1 MNPAMKFLNRIAGIL
16 SAIPYRLVA
25 HWDLALASVFGLV
38 VSLSLILSIPLYAD
52 AVYYRALKKT
62 ITDDSEFGVKYRPP
76 FSFLFH
82 YYGGWSGSVKWEE
95 IQAVDAYLAS
105 SADTTLALPQL
116 QLVRYITTDSF
127 PILPPGEFDYTPGIT
142 ILRGSLGTMSGLRDH
157 IRIIEGQFPGADDPT
172 EGETLEVLISQ
183 EMAAET
189 GFKVGD
195 VYQFMA
201 SEGWFRRSNVL
212 GRVPIKITG
221 IWEPVDPEESYWISA
236 PDYYKN
242 VLFISEAAFA
252 GSVDRTIPKAIFSA
266 YWYFVM
272 DGSQVY
278 SGDVQPLLQRINL
291 LDRSAAARLDGIK
304 LRISPV
310 EALSNY
316 QRSANLLTVLLY
328 AFSVPII
335 GLILAFISLVSRFSV
350 ERQRNEIAVMR
361 SRGASP
367 ALVLSFAVFE
377 GLLVGLSAL
386 LLSLPVSTLLTRWIG
401 HTRSFMDFSL
411 TSDLRVGISK
421 GIVYIGLGG
430 VLLMLIAILIPAVSA
445 AGHTIVSYKRLLG
458 ETSTRPWWQRIWL
471 DVLILIPAV
480 YGYQTLQKQGR
491 IVVFGSD
498 GSADPFQNPL
508 LFLVPALSIFALTLF
523 SLRFI
528 QPVMAVI
535 ARIAGLTK
543 NASLTLAARQLS
555 RSPGNYS
562 TPLII
567 LILTVSLSAY
577 TASLAYTFDHHL
589 YDATY
594 YRLGADMRLLD
605 VGDSRQ
611 LMAGNSA
618 DSWHFLPV
626 SEYLK
631 VEGVDSV
638 VRLGTYSARAFYGDK
653 SSEGTFFG
661 VDRLDFPKVVFWRDD
676 FAAESLGSLMN
687 RLAMDRAGVLVPNS
701 FLRQSGLKVG
711 DPILL
716 RVYTFGKSNAIHLNI
731 VGSFDY
737 FPTWYPQNGPLFV
750 GNLSYFFKRIHEDY
764 PYRVLLSV
772 KDGVDPVSIGRNRL
786 PGLAPGAQ
794 YANWDTPALEIA
806 ATQAQPERQ
815 GLFGFLFIGF
825 AAAALLSALAFLL
838 YVLFSFRQRFIE
850 LGALRAAGLS
860 MRQMSGYMAWELTF
874 LILLGVSIGTG
885 FGVLASKLF
894 IPFLQIGSKLSALV
908 PPFKVLI
915 AWPVIFQTYWMLAAL
930 FGVTLVILLA
940 SLRRM
945 KIFMAVK
952 LGETV

>member
-1 MNPAMKFLNRIAGIL
+1 MKFINRIAGIL
-16 SAIPYRLVA
+16 AAIPHRLIA
-25 HWDLALASVFGLV
+25 HWELALASIFGLV

-82 YYGGWSGSVKWEE
+82 YYGGWYGNLKWKD
-95 IQAVDAYLAS
+95 IQPVDAYLT
-105 SADTTLALPQL
+105 SATDNTLALPQL
-116 QLVRYITTDSF
+116 QVVRYISTDAY
-127 PILPPGEFDYTPGIT
+127 PILPLEDLAAYTVGMTVI
-142 ILRGSLGTMSGLRDH
+142 RGNLAAMSGFRDH
-157 IRIIEGQFPGADDPT
+157 IRIVEGRFPNADGQSSDEP
-172 EGETLEVLISQ
+172 LEVLISQ
-183 EMAAET
+183 KMAEEI

-195 VYQFMA
+195 AYQFVA
-201 SEGWFRRSNVL
+201 SEGWFRQTDVL
-212 GRVPIKITG
+212 GRVPIKIAG

-242 VLFISEAAFA
+242 VLFISEEAFA
-252 GSVDRTIPKAIFSA
+252 GRVDQTIPDAIFSA

-291 LDRSAAARLDGIK
+291 LDRSAAAALPKIK

-310 EALSNY
+310 EALSVY

-328 AFSVPII
+328 AFSVPIV

-367 ALVLSFAVFE
+367 LLVLSFTIFE
-377 GLLVGLSAL
+377 GLLVGMSAL
-386 LLSLPVSTLLTRWIG
+386 LLSLPVATLLTRWIG

-411 TSDLRVGISK
+411 MPQHDLRVGISNQV
-421 GIVYIGLGG
+421 VYIGLAG
-430 VLLMLIAILIPAVSA
+430 VLLMLVAILIPALGA
-445 AGHTIVSYKRLLG
+445 AGHTIVSYKRALG
-458 ETSTRPWWQRIWL
+458 KTSTKPWWQRTSL
-471 DVLILIPAV
+471 DALILIPAY
-480 YGYQTLQKQGR
+480 YGYRTLQQQGH

-498 GSADPFQNPL
+498 GSADPFQNPM
-508 LFLVPALSIFALTLF
+508 LFLVPALGIFALTLF
-523 SLRFI
+523 SLRLI
-528 QPVMAVI
+528 QPVMAVV

-555 RSPGNYS
+555 RSPGNYY

-605 VGDSRQ
+605 TGDSSQ
-611 LMAGNSA
+611 LTASNPSDA
-618 DSWHFLPV
+618 WHFLPV
-626 SEYLK
+626 NEYLK
-631 VEGVDSV
+631 VEGVESV
-638 VRLGTYSARAFYGDK
+638 ARLGSYTARASFG
-653 SSEGTFFG
+653 STRVEGTYYG

-676 FAAESLGSLMN
+676 FAAESLGGLMN
-687 RLAMDRAGVLVPNS
+687 LLATDRAGVLVPNS
-701 FLRQSGLKVG
+701 LIEENGLKVG
-711 DPILL
+711 DPITL
-716 RVYTFGKSNAIHLNI
+716 RVYTYGRSNTVKLNV

-737 FPTWYPQNGPLFV
+737 FPTWYPPDGPLFV
-750 GNLSYFFKRIHEDY
+750 GNLSYFFKRIHGDY

-772 KDGVDPVSIGRNRL
+772 QDGVDPVSIGKQRL

-794 YANWDTPALEIA
+794 YSNWDTPALEIA
-806 ATQAQPERQ
+806 STQAQPERQ

-838 YVLFSFRQRFIE
+838 YVLFSFRQRLIE
-850 LGALRAAGLS
+850 LGVLRAAGLS
-860 MRQMSGYMAWELTF
+860 MGQMSGYMAWELTF
-874 LILLGVSIGTG
+874 LILLGLLLGTV

-894 IPFLQIGSKLSALV
+894 IPFLQIGSRLSALV
-908 PPFKVLI
+908 PPFQVLI
-915 AWPVIFQTYWMLAAL
+915 AWPAIFQIYGMLVLL

-940 SLRRM
+940 SLRSM
-945 KIFMAVK
+945 KIFQAIK

>member
-1 MNPAMKFLNRIAGIL
+1 MKFINRIFGIL
-16 SAIPYRLVA
+16 AAIPYRLIA

-82 YYGGWSGSVKWEE
+82 YYGGWSGNLKWED
-95 IQAVDAYLAS
+95 IQPVDAYLTSSIAS
-105 SADTTLALPQL
+105 TLGLPQL
-116 QLVRYITTDSF
+116 QLVRYVSTDSY
-127 PILPPGEFDYTPGIT
+127 PILPMEDFTYTVGMTVI
-142 ILRGSLGTMSGLRDH
+142 RGSLGTMSGLRDR
-157 IRIIEGQFPGADDPT
+157 IRIVEGQFPKSENQSPEEA
-172 EGETLEVLISQ
+172 LEVLISQ
-183 EMAAET
+183 NMAAEN

-195 VYQFMA
+195 VYQIVA
-201 SEGWFRRSNVL
+201 SEGWFRQSDVL
-212 GRVPIKITG
+212 GRVPIKIAG
-221 IWEPVDPEESYWISA
+221 IWEPINSEDSYWISA

-242 VLFISEAAFA
+242 VLFISEEAFA
-252 GSVDRTIPKAIFSA
+252 GRVDQTIPNAIFSA

-278 SGDVQPLLQRINL
+278 SGDVQPLLQRINV
-291 LDRSAAARLDGIK
+291 LDRSAAAELPSIR

-310 EALSNY
+310 EALSTY

-350 ERQRNEIAVMR
+350 ERQRNELAVMR
-361 SRGASP
+361 SRGASQF
-367 ALVLSFAVFE
+367 LVLSFTIFE

-386 LLSLPVSTLLTRWIG
+386 LLSLPMAALLTRWIG

-411 TSDLRVGISK
+411 TSDLRVGISYE
-421 GIVYIGLGG
+421 IIYIGLTG
-430 VLLMLIAILIPAVSA
+430 VLLMLVAILIPAIGA
-445 AGHTIVSYKRLLG
+445 AGHTIVSYKRAVG
-458 ETSTRPWWQRIWL
+458 KTSTKPWWQRTWL
-471 DVLILIPAV
+471 DTLILIPAFF
-480 YGYQTLQKQGR
+480 GYRTLQEQGH

-508 LFLVPALSIFALTLF
+508 LFLVPALGIFALTLF

-528 QPVMAVI
+528 QPIMAVI

-555 RSPGNYS
+555 RSPGNYY

-611 LMAGNSA
+611 LVATSPEE
-618 DSWHFLPV
+618 SWHFLPV
-626 SEYLK
+626 DEYLK
-631 VEGVDSV
+631 IDGVESVARLGSYRARASFDGTRVEGV
-638 VRLGTYSARAFYGDK
+638 FYGI
-653 SSEGTFFG
+653 
-661 VDRLDFPKVVFWRDD
+661 DRLDFPKVVFWRDD
-676 FAAESLGSLMN
+676 FAAESLGGLMN
-687 RLAMDRAGVLVPNS
+687 RLAMDRAGVLIPNS
-701 FLRQSGLKVG
+701 LILENGLKIG
-711 DPILL
+711 DPITL
-716 RVYTFGKSNAIHLNI
+716 RVSTFGRSNTIQLHV

-737 FPTWYPQNGPLFV
+737 FPTWYPPDGPLFV
-750 GNLSYFFKRIHEDY
+750 GNLSYFFKRIHADY

-772 KDGVDPVSIGRNRL
+772 KDGVDPISIGRNRL

-806 ATQAQPERQ
+806 STQAQPERQ

-838 YVLFSFRQRFIE
+838 YVLFSFRERFIE
-850 LGALRAAGLS
+850 LGVLRAAGLS
-860 MRQMSGYMAWELTF
+860 MGQMSGYMAWELTF
-874 LILLGVSIGTG
+874 LILLGVSLGTG
-885 FGVLASKLF
+885 FGVLASRLF
-894 IPFLQIGSKLSALV
+894 IPFLQIGSRLSALV
-908 PPFKVLI
+908 PPFQVLI
-915 AWPVIFQTYWMLAAL
+915 AWPAIFQIYGMLVLL

-940 SLRRM
+940 SLRSM
-945 KIFMAVK
+945 KIFQAIK

>member
-1 MNPAMKFLNRIAGIL
+1 MKFINRIVGIL
-16 SAIPYRLVA
+16 EAIPYRLIA
-25 HWDLALASVFGLV
+25 HWELALASVFGLV

-52 AVYYRALKKT
+52 AIYYRALKKT
-62 ITDDSEFGVKYRPP
+62 ITDESEFGVKYRPP

-82 YYGGWSGSVKWEE
+82 YYGGWSGSLKWED
-95 IQAVDAYLAS
+95 IQPVHKYLTNSTS
-105 SADTTLALPQL
+105 STLGLPQQ
-116 QLVRYITTDSF
+116 QLVRYVSTDSY
-127 PILPPGEFDYTPGIT
+127 PILPMEDFTFAVGQQVI
-142 ILRGSLGTMSGLRDH
+142 RGSLGTMSDLRNH
-157 IRIIEGQFPGADDPT
+157 IRIIQGQFPNSENGFH
-172 EGETLEVLISQ
+172 GEMLEVLISQ
-183 EMAAET
+183 SMAAET

-195 VYQFMA
+195 VYLFVA
-201 SEGWFRRSNVL
+201 SEGWFRQSDVL
-212 GRVPIKITG
+212 GSLPIKIAG
-221 IWEPVDPEESYWISA
+221 IWEPVNSEDSYWISA

-242 VLFISEAAFA
+242 VLFISEEAFA
-252 GSVDRTIPKAIFSA
+252 DRVEESVPNPIFSA

-278 SGDVQPLLQRINL
+278 SGDVKPLLQRINL
-291 LDRSAAARLDGIK
+291 LDHNATTALPSLN

-310 EALSNY
+310 EPLTTY

-328 AFSVPII
+328 AFSVPVI

-361 SRGASP
+361 SRGASSF
-367 ALVLSFAVFE
+367 LVLSFAILE
-377 GLLVGLSAL
+377 GLLIGLLGL
-386 LLSLPVSTLLTRWIG
+386 LLSLPISTFLTRWIG

-411 TSDLRVGISK
+411 TSDLRVGISDE
-421 GIVYIGLGG
+421 IIYIGIAG
-430 VLLMLIAILIPAVSA
+430 VLLMLVAILIPAIGA
-445 AGHTIVSYKRLLG
+445 AEHTIVSYKRALG
-458 ETSTRPWWQRIWL
+458 KTSMKPWWQRAWL
-471 DVLILIPAV
+471 DALILIPAY
-480 YGYQTLQKQGR
+480 YGYQILQEQGH

-508 LFLVPALSIFALTLF
+508 LFLVPALGIFALTLF

-528 QPVMAVI
+528 QPIMAVI

-555 RSPGNYS
+555 RSPGNYY

-611 LMAGNSA
+611 LAASNPA
-618 DSWHFLPV
+618 DAWHFLPV
-626 SEYLK
+626 DEYLK
-631 VEGVDSV
+631 IEGVESV
-638 VRLGTYSARAFYGDK
+638 ARLGSYAARASFGGTRTEGVYYGL
-653 SSEGTFFG
+653 
-661 VDRLDFPKVVFWRDD
+661 DRLEFPKVVFWRDD

-687 RLAMDRAGVLVPNS
+687 RLATDRAGVLIPND
-701 FLRQSGLKVG
+701 LMRENGLKIG
-711 DPILL
+711 DPITL
-716 RVYTFGKSNAIHLNI
+716 RVSTFGRNNMLQLNV
-731 VGSFDY
+731 VGSFNY
-737 FPTWYPQNGPLFV
+737 FPTWYPPDGPLFV
-750 GNLSYFFKRIHEDY
+750 GNLSYFFKRIHADY

-772 KDGVDPVSIGRNRL
+772 EDGVDPIRIGKQRL

-794 YANWDTPALEIA
+794 YSNWDTPALEIA
-806 ATQAQPERQ
+806 STQAQPERQ

-838 YVLFSFRQRFIE
+838 YVLFAFRQRFIE
-850 LGALRAAGLS
+850 LGVLRAAGLS
-860 MRQMSGYMAWELTF
+860 MGQMSGYMAWELTF

-894 IPFLQIGSKLSALV
+894 IPFLQIGSRLSALV
-908 PPFKVLI
+908 PPFQVLI
-915 AWPVIFQTYWMLAAL
+915 AWPAIFQIYGMLVVL
-930 FGVTLVILLA
+930 FSVTLVILLA
-940 SLRRM
+940 SLRSM
-945 KIFMAVK
+945 KIFQAIK

>member
-1 MNPAMKFLNRIAGIL
+1 MKFINRIVGIL
-16 SAIPYRLVA
+16 DAIPYRLIA
-25 HWDLALASVFGLV
+25 HWELALASVFGLV

-82 YYGGWSGSVKWEE
+82 YYGGWSGNLKWED
-95 IQAVDAYLAS
+95 IQPVHTYLTDSTS
-105 SADTTLALPQL
+105 STLSLPQL
-116 QLVRYITTDSF
+116 QLVRYVSTDSY
-127 PILPPGEFDYTPGIT
+127 PILPMEDFTYTVGDQVI
-142 ILRGSLGTMSGLRDH
+142 RGSLGAMSGFRDH
-157 IRIIEGQFPGADDPT
+157 IHIVDGQFPIAENQSPD
-172 EGETLEVLISQ
+172 EALEVLISQ
-183 EMAAET
+183 NMAAET

-195 VYQFMA
+195 VYQFLA
-201 SEGWFRRSNVL
+201 SEGWFRQSDVL
-212 GRVPIKITG
+212 GKVPIKIAG
-221 IWEPVDPEESYWISA
+221 IWEPLNSEDSYWISA
-236 PDYYKN
+236 PDYYEN
-242 VLFISEAAFA
+242 VLFISEEAFA
-252 GSVDRTIPKAIFSA
+252 GPVDQTIPNAIFSA

-278 SGDVQPLLQRINL
+278 SGDVQPLLQRINV
-291 LDRSAAARLDGIK
+291 LDRGAADALPSLR

-361 SRGASP
+361 SRGASFF
-367 ALVLSFAVFE
+367 LVLSFAIFE
-377 GLLVGLSAL
+377 GLLIGLLAL
-386 LLSLPVSTLLTRWIG
+386 LLSLPISTLLTHWIG

-411 TSDLRVGISK
+411 TSDLRVGISDE
-421 GIVYIGLGG
+421 IIYIGIAG
-430 VLLMLIAILIPAVSA
+430 VLLMLVAILIPAIGA
-445 AGHTIVSYKRLLG
+445 AGHTIVSYKRAVG
-458 ETSTRPWWQRIWL
+458 KSSTKPWWQRTWL
-471 DVLILIPAV
+471 DALILIPAF
-480 YGYQTLQKQGR
+480 YGYRTLQEQGH

-508 LFLVPALSIFALTLF
+508 LFLVPALGIFALTLF

-528 QPVMAVI
+528 QPIMAVI
-535 ARIAGLTK
+535 ARMAGLTK

-555 RSPGNYS
+555 RSPGNYY

-589 YDATY
+589 YDAIY

-611 LMAGNSA
+611 LVAANPE

-626 SEYLK
+626 DEYLK
-631 VEGVDSV
+631 VDGVESVARLGSYRARASFGTTRVEGV
-638 VRLGTYSARAFYGDK
+638 FYGI
-653 SSEGTFFG
+653 
-661 VDRLDFPKVVFWRDD
+661 DRLDFPKVVFWRDD
-676 FAAESLGSLMN
+676 FAAESLGGLMN
-687 RLAMDRAGVLVPNS
+687 RLATDRAGVLLPNS
-701 FLRQSGLKVG
+701 LMRENDLKIG
-711 DPILL
+711 DPITL
-716 RVYTFGKSNAIHLNI
+716 RVSTFGRSNTLQLNV

-737 FPTWYPQNGPLFV
+737 FPTWYPPDGPLFV
-750 GNLSYFFKRIHEDY
+750 GNLSYFFKRIHADY

-772 KDGVDPVSIGRNRL
+772 QDGVDPVSIGRNRL

-806 ATQAQPERQ
+806 STQAQPERQ

-850 LGALRAAGLS
+850 LGVLRTAGLS
-860 MRQMSGYMAWELTF
+860 MGQMFGYMAWELTF
-874 LILLGVSIGTG
+874 LILLGVSLGTG
-885 FGVLASKLF
+885 FGVFASKLF
-894 IPFLQIGSKLSALV
+894 IPFLQIGSQLSALV

-915 AWPVIFQTYWMLAAL
+915 AWPAIFQIYGMLVVL
-930 FGVTLVILLA
+930 FSVTLVILLA
-940 SLRRM
+940 SLRGM
-945 KIFMAVK
+945 KIFQAIK

>member
-1 MNPAMKFLNRIAGIL
+1 MKFFNRIGGIL
-16 SAIPYRLVA
+16 ASIPYRLIA
-25 HWDLALASVFGLV
+25 HWELALASVFGLV

-82 YYGGWSGSVKWEE
+82 YYGGWSGNLTWED
-95 IQAVDAYLAS
+95 IQPVHTYLTNSTS
-105 SADTTLALPQL
+105 STLGLPQL
-116 QLVRYITTDSF
+116 QLVRYVSTDSY
-127 PILPPGEFDYTPGIT
+127 PILPMEDFTYTVGMTVI
-142 ILRGSLGTMSGLRDH
+142 RGSLGAMSGLRDH
-157 IRIIEGQFPGADDPT
+157 IRMMEGQFPDSENQSP
-172 EGETLEVLISQ
+172 EEPLEVLISQ
-183 EMAAET
+183 NMATEN
-189 GFKVGD
+189 GFKIGD
-195 VYQFMA
+195 VYQFVA
-201 SEGWFRRSNVL
+201 SEGWFRQSDVL
-212 GRVPIKITG
+212 GEVPIRIAG
-221 IWEPVDPEESYWISA
+221 IWEPINSEDSYWIST

-242 VLFISEAAFA
+242 VLFISEEALA
-252 GSVDRTIPKAIFSA
+252 GRVNQMIPKAIFSA

-291 LDRSAAARLDGIK
+291 VDRGATDALPSIR

-310 EALSNY
+310 EALSTY

-361 SRGASP
+361 SRGAAP
-367 ALVLSFAVFE
+367 FLVLSFTIFE

-386 LLSLPVSTLLTRWIG
+386 LLSLPMATLLTRWIG

-411 TSDLRVGISK
+411 TSDLRVGISRD
-421 GIVYIGLGG
+421 IVYIGLAG
-430 VLLMLIAILIPAVSA
+430 VVLMLVAILIPAIGA
-445 AGHTIVSYKRLLG
+445 AGHTIVSYKRALG
-458 ETSTRPWWQRIWL
+458 TTSTKPWWQRAWL
-471 DVLILIPAV
+471 DALILIPAF
-480 YGYQTLQKQGR
+480 YGYRTLQEQGH

-508 LFLVPALSIFALTLF
+508 LFLVPALGIFALTLF

-528 QPVMAVI
+528 QPIMAVI
-535 ARIAGLTK
+535 ARIAGLSK

-555 RSPGNYS
+555 RSPGNYY

-611 LMAGNSA
+611 LVASNPE

-626 SEYLK
+626 DEYLK
-631 VEGVDSV
+631 VDGVESV
-638 VRLGTYSARAFYGDK
+638 ARLGSYTARASFGDTRVA
-653 SSEGTFFG
+653 GVYYG

-676 FAAESLGSLMN
+676 FAAVSLGGLMN
-687 RLAMDRAGVLVPNS
+687 RLATDRAGVLVPNS
-701 FLRQSGLKVG
+701 LMRENGLKIG
-711 DPILL
+711 DPITL
-716 RVYTFGKSNAIHLNI
+716 RVSTFGRSNTLQLNV
-731 VGSFDY
+731 VGSFEY
-737 FPTWYPQNGPLFV
+737 FPTWYPPDGPLFV
-750 GNLSYFFKRIHEDY
+750 GNLSYFFKRIHADY

-772 KDGVDPVSIGRNRL
+772 KNGIDPVSIGRNRL
-786 PGLAPGAQ
+786 PGLAPGSQ

-806 ATQAQPERQ
+806 STQSQPERQ

-825 AAAALLSALAFLL
+825 ASAALLSALAFLL

-850 LGALRAAGLS
+850 LGVLRAAGLS
-860 MRQMSGYMAWELTF
+860 MGQMSGYMAWELTF
-874 LILLGVSIGTG
+874 LILLGVSLGTG
-885 FGVLASKLF
+885 FGVLASRLF
-894 IPFLQIGSKLSALV
+894 IPFLQIGSRLSALV
-908 PPFKVLI
+908 PPFQVLI
-915 AWPVIFQTYWMLAAL
+915 AWPAIFQIYGMLVLL

-940 SLRRM
+940 SLRSM
-945 KIFMAVK
+945 KIFQAIK

>member
-1 MNPAMKFLNRIAGIL
+1 
-16 SAIPYRLVA
+16 
-25 HWDLALASVFGLV
+25 
-38 VSLSLILSIPLYAD
+38 
-52 AVYYRALKKT
+52 
-62 ITDDSEFGVKYRPP
+62 
-76 FSFLFH
+76 
-82 YYGGWSGSVKWEE
+82 
-95 IQAVDAYLAS
+95 VDAYLTDS
-105 SADTTLALPQL
+105 ITSTLALPQL
-116 QLVRYITTDSF
+116 QRVRFVSTDSY
-127 PILPPGEFDYTPGIT
+127 PILPMENFTYTVGEKVI
-142 ILRGSLGTMSGLRDH
+142 RGSLGTMSGLREH
-157 IRIIEGQFPGADDPT
+157 VRIVAGQFPSSENPSPEEA
-172 EGETLEVLISQ
+172 LEVLISQ
-183 EMAAET
+183 TMAVEN

-195 VYQFMA
+195 LYQFVA
-201 SEGWFRRSNVL
+201 SEGWFRQSDVL
-212 GRVPIKITG
+212 GRVPIKIAG
-221 IWEPVDPEESYWISA
+221 IWEPINPEDSYWISA

-242 VLFISEAAFA
+242 ILFISEEAFA
-252 GSVDRTIPKAIFSA
+252 GSVDQTIPNAIFSA

-278 SGDVQPLLQRINL
+278 SGDVQPLLQRINV
-291 LDRSAAARLDGIK
+291 LDRSATAALPSIR

-310 EALSNY
+310 EALSIY

-367 ALVLSFAVFE
+367 FLVLSFTIFE
-377 GLLVGLSAL
+377 GLFVGSSAL
-386 LLSLPVSTLLTRWIG
+386 LLSLPMATLLTRWIG

-411 TSDLRVGISK
+411 MLQHDLRVGISRD
-421 GIVYIGLGG
+421 ILYIGLAG
-430 VLLMLIAILIPAVSA
+430 VLLMLVAILIPAIGA
-445 AGHTIVSYKRLLG
+445 AGHTIVSYKRALG
-458 ETSTRPWWQRIWL
+458 KASTKPWWQRAWL
-471 DVLILIPAV
+471 DALILIPAF
-480 YGYQTLQKQGR
+480 YGYRTLQQQGH

-508 LFLVPALSIFALTLF
+508 LFLVPALGIFALTLF

-555 RSPGNYS
+555 RSPGNYY

-577 TASLAYTFDHHL
+577 TASLAYTFDNHL
-589 YDATY
+589 YHATY

-611 LMAGNSA
+611 LVAANPE

-626 SEYLK
+626 AEYRK
-631 VEGVDSV
+631 VEGVESAA
-638 VRLGTYSARAFYGDK
+638 RLGSYTARASFGDTRVEGVFY
-653 SSEGTFFG
+653 G

-676 FAAESLGSLMN
+676 FAAESLGGLMN
-687 RLAMDRAGVLVPNS
+687 RLATDRAGVLVPNS
-701 FLRQSGLKVG
+701 LIRENGLKIG
-711 DPILL
+711 DPISL
-716 RVYTFGKSNAIHLNI
+716 RVYTFGRSSTIQLNV
-731 VGSFDY
+731 VGSFEY
-737 FPTWYPQNGPLFV
+737 FPTWYPPDGPLFV
-750 GNLSYFFKRIHEDY
+750 GNLSYFFKRIHADY

-806 ATQAQPERQ
+806 STQAQPERQ

-850 LGALRAAGLS
+850 LGVLRAAGLS
-860 MRQMSGYMAWELTF
+860 MGQMSGYMAWELTF
-874 LILLGVSIGTG
+874 LILLGVCIGTG
-885 FGVLASKLF
+885 FGVLASRLF
-894 IPFLQIGSKLSALV
+894 IPFLQIGSRLSALV
-908 PPFKVLI
+908 PPFQVLI
-915 AWPVIFQTYWMLAAL
+915 AWPAIFQIYGMLVVL

-940 SLRRM
+940 SLRSM
-945 KIFMAVK
+945 KIFQAIK

>member
-1 MNPAMKFLNRIAGIL
+1 MKSINRIAGIL
-16 SAIPYRLVA
+16 AAIPYRLIA
-25 HWDLALASVFGLV
+25 HWELALASIFGLV

-82 YYGGWSGSVKWEE
+82 YYGGWSGNLKWEDIE
-95 IQAVDAYLAS
+95 QVHTYLTGSTS
-105 SADTTLALPQL
+105 STLAMPQL
-116 QLVRYITTDSF
+116 QLVRYVSTDSY
-127 PILPPGEFDYTPGIT
+127 PILPMEDFTYTVGMTVI
-142 ILRGSLGTMSGLRDH
+142 RGSLGTMSGLREHVRVVD
-157 IRIIEGQFPGADDPT
+157 GGFPSSENPA
-172 EGETLEVLISQ
+172 EGEALEVLISPT
-183 EMAAET
+183 MAAEN

-195 VYQFMA
+195 LYQFVA
-201 SEGWFRRSNVL
+201 SEGWFRQTDVL
-212 GRVPIKITG
+212 GRVPIRIAG
-221 IWEPVDPEESYWISA
+221 IWEPINPEDSYWISA

-242 VLFISEAAFA
+242 VLFISEEAYA
-252 GSVDRTIPKAIFSA
+252 GHVNQTIPKAIFSA

-272 DGSQVY
+272 DGSQVF
-278 SGDVQPLLQRINL
+278 SGDVQPLLQRINR
-291 LDRSAAARLDGIK
+291 LDRAAAEALPSLR

-310 EALSNY
+310 EALTTY

-367 ALVLSFAVFE
+367 FLVLSFTIFE

-386 LLSLPVSTLLTRWIG
+386 LLSLPMATLLTRWIG
-401 HTRSFMDFSL
+401 YTRSFMDFSL
-411 TSDLRVGISK
+411 TSDLRVGISDE
-421 GIVYIGLGG
+421 IVYIGLAG
-430 VLLMLIAILIPAVSA
+430 VLLMLVAILIPALGA
-445 AGHTIVSYKRLLG
+445 AGHTIVSYKRDLG
-458 ETSTRPWWQRIWL
+458 KSSTKPWWQRTWL
-471 DVLILIPAV
+471 DALILIPAY
-480 YGYQTLQKQGR
+480 YGYRTLQQQGH

-498 GSADPFQNPL
+498 GTADPFQNPL
-508 LFLVPALSIFALTLF
+508 LFLVPALGIFALTLF

-535 ARIAGLTK
+535 AQIAAFTR

-555 RSPGNYS
+555 RSPGNYY

-605 VGDSRQ
+605 TGDSSQ
-611 LMAGNSA
+611 LMAGNPA
-618 DSWHFLPV
+618 DAWRFLPV
-626 SEYLK
+626 EEYLK

-638 VRLGTYSARAFYGDK
+638 ARLASYTARASF
-653 SSEGTFFG
+653 EGTRVEGLYYG
-661 VDRLDFPKVVFWRDD
+661 VDRMDFPKVVFWRDD
-676 FAAESLGSLMN
+676 FAAESLGGLMN
-687 RLAMDRAGVLVPNS
+687 RLATDRAGVLVPN
-701 FLRQSGLKVG
+701 FLLQENGLRIG
-711 DPILL
+711 DPISL
-716 RVYTFGKSNAIHLNI
+716 RVYTYGRSSTVQLNI

-737 FPTWYPQNGPLFV
+737 FPTWYPPDGPLFV
-750 GNLSYFFKRIHEDY
+750 GNLSYFFKRIHGDY

-772 KDGVDPVSIGRNRL
+772 KEGADPVSIGKQRL

-794 YANWDTPALEIA
+794 YSNWDTPALEIA
-806 ATQAQPERQ
+806 TTQAQPERQ

-850 LGALRAAGLS
+850 LGVLRAAGLS
-860 MRQMSGYMAWELTF
+860 MGQMSGYMAWELTF
-874 LILLGVSIGTG
+874 LILLGVSLGTA
-885 FGVLASKLF
+885 FGVLASRLF
-894 IPFLQIGSKLSALV
+894 IPFLQIGSRLSALV
-908 PPFKVLI
+908 PPFQVLI
-915 AWPVIFQTYWMLAAL
+915 AWPAIFQIYGMLVLL

-940 SLRRM
+940 SLRGM
-945 KIFMAVK
+945 KVFQAIK

>member
-1 MNPAMKFLNRIAGIL
+1 MKFINRISGIL
-16 SAIPYRLVA
+16 AAIPYRLIA
-25 HWDLALASVFGLV
+25 HWELALASVFGLV

-82 YYGGWSGSVKWEE
+82 YYGGWSGNLKWED
-95 IQAVDAYLAS
+95 IQSVDAYLTDS
-105 SADTTLALPQL
+105 ITGTLALPQL
-116 QLVRYITTDSF
+116 QRVRFVSTDSY
-127 PILPPGEFDYTPGIT
+127 PILPMEDFTYTVGEKVI
-142 ILRGSLGTMSGLRDH
+142 RGSLGTMSGLRDR
-157 IRIIEGQFPGADDPT
+157 IRIVEGQFPSSENSSADEP
-172 EGETLEVLISQ
+172 LEVLISQ
-183 EMAAET
+183 AMAAEN

-195 VYQFMA
+195 VYQFVA
-201 SEGWFRRSNVL
+201 SEGWFRQSDVL
-212 GRVPIKITG
+212 GRVPIKIAG
-221 IWEPVDPEESYWISA
+221 IWEPVNPEDSYWISA
-236 PDYYKN
+236 PDYYQN
-242 VLFISEAAFA
+242 ILFISEGAFA
-252 GSVDRTIPKAIFSA
+252 GSVDQTIPNAIFSA

-278 SGDVQPLLQRINL
+278 SGDVQPLLQRINA
-291 LDRSAAARLDGIK
+291 LDRSATAALPSIR

-310 EALSNY
+310 EALSTY

-367 ALVLSFAVFE
+367 FLVLSFTIFE
-377 GLLVGLSAL
+377 GLLVGSSAL
-386 LLSLPVSTLLTRWIG
+386 LLSLPMATLLTRWIG

-411 TSDLRVGISK
+411 TSDLRVGISRD
-421 GIVYIGLGG
+421 ILYIGLAG
-430 VLLMLIAILIPAVSA
+430 VLLMLVAILIPAIGA
-445 AGHTIVSYKRLLG
+445 AGHTIVSYKRTLG
-458 ETSTRPWWQRIWL
+458 KTSTKPWWQRAWL
-471 DVLILIPAV
+471 DALILIPAF
-480 YGYQTLQKQGR
+480 YGYRTLQQQGH

-508 LFLVPALSIFALTLF
+508 LFLVPALGIFALTLF

-528 QPVMAVI
+528 QPIMAVI

-555 RSPGNYS
+555 RSPGNYY

-577 TASLAYTFDHHL
+577 TASLAYTFDNHL
-589 YDATY
+589 YHATY

-611 LMAGNSA
+611 LVAANPE

-626 SEYLK
+626 AEYRK
-631 VEGVDSV
+631 VEGVESAA
-638 VRLGTYSARAFYGDK
+638 RLGSYTARASFGDTRVEGVFY
-653 SSEGTFFG
+653 G
-661 VDRLDFPKVVFWRDD
+661 VDRLDFAKVVFWRDD
-676 FAAESLGSLMN
+676 FAAESLGGLMN
-687 RLAMDRAGVLVPNS
+687 RLATDRAGVLVPNS
-701 FLRQSGLKVG
+701 LIRENGLNIG
-711 DPILL
+711 DPISL
-716 RVYTFGKSNAIHLNI
+716 RVYTFGRSNTIQLNV
-731 VGSFDY
+731 VGSFEY
-737 FPTWYPQNGPLFV
+737 FPTWYPPDGPLFV
-750 GNLSYFFKRIHEDY
+750 GNLSYFFKRIHADY

-786 PGLAPGAQ
+786 PGLAPGSQ

-806 ATQAQPERQ
+806 STQAQPERQ

-850 LGALRAAGLS
+850 LGVLRAAGLS
-860 MRQMSGYMAWELTF
+860 MGQMSGYMAWELTF
-874 LILLGVSIGTG
+874 LILLGVCIGTG
-885 FGVLASKLF
+885 FGVLASRLF
-894 IPFLQIGSKLSALV
+894 IPFLQIGSRLSALV
-908 PPFKVLI
+908 PPFQVLI
-915 AWPVIFQTYWMLAAL
+915 AWPAIFQIYGMLVLL
-930 FGVTLVILLA
+930 FGVTMVILLA
-940 SLRRM
+940 SLRSM
-945 KIFMAVK
+945 KIFQAIK

>member
-1 MNPAMKFLNRIAGIL
+1 MKLLNRIIGII
-16 SAIPYRLVA
+16 SAIPLRLVA
-25 HWDLALASVFGLV
+25 HWELALASVFGLV

-52 AVYYRALKKT
+52 AIYYRALQKS
-62 ITDDSEFGVKYRPP
+62 ITEDSEFGVKYRPP

-82 YYGGWSGSVKWEE
+82 YYGGWSGSLKWED
-95 IQAVDAYLAS
+95 IQDVDAYLTNS
-105 SADTTLALPQL
+105 TDDTLALPQN
-116 QLVRYITTDSF
+116 QLVRYINTDSY
-127 PILPPGEFDYTPGIT
+127 PILPMGDIDNSPGVEI
-142 ILRGSLGTMSGLRDH
+142 IRGSLGAMSNLRDH
-157 IRIIEGQFPGADDPT
+157 IRIVGGQFPKSGSPPDKEA
-172 EGETLEVLISQ
+172 LEVLISKQ
-183 EMAAET
+183 MAEDT

-195 VYQFMA
+195 VYQFVA
-201 SEGWFRRSNVL
+201 SEGWFRQTDVL
-212 GRVPIKITG
+212 GKLPVKIVG
-221 IWEPVDPEESYWISA
+221 IWEPVNSEESYWISA
-236 PDYYKN
+236 PDYYQN
-242 VLFISEAAFA
+242 VLFISEEAFA
-252 GSVDRTIPKAIFSA
+252 SRVNQGIPQAIYSA

-278 SGDVQPLLQRINL
+278 SGDVQPLLQRIHL
-291 LDRSAAARLDGIK
+291 LDRNASASLHGIK

-310 EALSNY
+310 EALSKY

-335 GLILAFISLVSRFSV
+335 GLIIAFIGLVSRFTV

-367 ALVLSFAVFE
+367 FLVLCFTIFE
-377 GLLVGLSAL
+377 GMLVGILAL
-386 LLSLPVSTLLTRWIG
+386 LLSLPVAKILTRWIG

-421 GIVYIGLGG
+421 DIVYIGLTA
-430 VLLMLIAILIPAVSA
+430 VFLMLFAILIPAVGA
-445 AGHTIVSYKRLLG
+445 AGHTIVSYKRTLG
-458 ETSTRPWWQRIWL
+458 KTSTKPWWQRTWM
-471 DVLILIPAV
+471 DVLILIPAY
-480 YGYQTLQKQGR
+480 YGYQTLLRQGR
-491 IVVFGSD
+491 IVVFDSD

-508 LFLVPALSIFALTLF
+508 LFLVPALGIFALTLF

-535 ARIAGLTK
+535 AKIAERTK

-555 RSPGNYS
+555 RSPGNYY

-589 YDATY
+589 YDETY
-594 YRLGADMRLLD
+594 YRLGADMRLMD

-611 LMAGNSA
+611 LLAGNTA

-626 SEYLK
+626 TEYLK
-631 VEGVDSV
+631 IEGVESV
-638 VRLGTYSARAFYGDK
+638 ARLGRYTARAYYKDK
-653 SSEGTFFG
+653 SIEGVFFG

-676 FAAESLGSLMN
+676 FASESLGGLMN
-687 RLAMDRAGVLVPNS
+687 RLAADRSGVLVPND
-701 FLRQSGLKVG
+701 FLLKSGLQIG
-711 DPILL
+711 DPITL
-716 RVYTFGKSNAIHLNI
+716 RVYTYGRNNTYHARI

-750 GNLSYFFKRIHEDY
+750 GNLSYFFKQVRGDY

-772 KDGVDPVSIGRNRL
+772 KDGVDPAALGRDRL
-786 PGLAPGAQ
+786 PGLAAGAQ
-794 YANWDTPALEIA
+794 YANWDTPVLEIA

-850 LGALRAAGLS
+850 LGVLRAAGLS
-860 MRQMSGYMAWELTF
+860 LAQMSGYMAWELIF
-874 LILLGVSIGTG
+874 LIVLGIIIGTG
-885 FGVLASKLF
+885 FGVLVSKQF

-915 AWPVIFQTYWMLAAL
+915 AWPSIFQIYGMLVLL
-930 FGVTLVILLA
+930 FGVTLAILLV

-945 KIFMAVK
+945 KIFQAIK